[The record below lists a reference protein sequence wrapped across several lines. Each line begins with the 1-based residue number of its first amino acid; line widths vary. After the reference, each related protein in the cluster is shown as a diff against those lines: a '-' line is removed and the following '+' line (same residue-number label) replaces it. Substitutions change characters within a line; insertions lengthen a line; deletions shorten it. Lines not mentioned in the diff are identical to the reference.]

1 VAGVIRNGIE
11 GGWPTGRH
19 PDQLSAGLSPRDE
32 VYLAGLG
39 AEITAGL
46 PMPLR
51 VVLTR
56 QLTSLTSR
64 RRPS

>member
-1 VAGVIRNGIE
+1 MIRNGIE
-11 GGWPTGRH
+11 GGWPTSRP
-19 PDQLSAGLSPRDE
+19 PDQLHAGLAPRDG

-46 PMPLR
+46 PMPLP